1 MTPSERTPAHV
12 ADMLQFVSE
21 LRVLAASISR
31 DAYLANRVFNL
42 AFEKLFINLG
52 EAANRIDPAERAAI
66 ADVPWR
72 QIIGLRNILA
82 HGYEQIEHE
91 SLYRTAA
98 QDLQPVE
105 AALRHWLD
113 GKA

>member
-21 LRVLAASISR
+21 LRVLAVSISR

-52 EAANRIDPAERAAI
+52 EAAN
-66 ADVPWR
+66 
-72 QIIGLRNILA
+72 
-82 HGYEQIEHE
+82 
-91 SLYRTAA
+91 
-98 QDLQPVE
+98 
-105 AALRHWLD
+105 
-113 GKA
+113 